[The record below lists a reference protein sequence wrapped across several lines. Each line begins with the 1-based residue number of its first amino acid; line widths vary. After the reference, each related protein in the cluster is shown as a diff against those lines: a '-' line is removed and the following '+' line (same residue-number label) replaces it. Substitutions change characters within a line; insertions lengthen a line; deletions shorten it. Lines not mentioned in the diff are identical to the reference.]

1 MYTCT
6 VHGSTSKMLFT
17 KINIEE
23 KKLNENLCIH
33 LCKCTGNSVN
43 VLFHTNS
50 YRHLNTYLSTWNPQ
64 TVWVL
69 PISSSNFCIIQKNYN
84 KIIME
89 YDSGFNRSFF
99 NRRYRKSKGSWNLCN
114 FCSLHHIF
122 ALVLQIL
129 QIWRIWGTCW
139 WSTYNAIGA
148 YTYLCFSI

>member
-43 VLFHTNS
+43 VLFHTDS

-114 FCSLHHIF
+114 FCSLHHVF

-129 QIWRIWGTCW
+129 QIWLIWGTCW